1 MNAPKE
7 RRAFDREL
15 DVNMSRIDSK
25 KVFQMLNS
33 KDNNLTSRFGHASSG
48 NKYL

>member
-1 MNAPKE
+1 MGKPVE

-15 DVNMSRIDSK
+15 DINMSRIDSK
-25 KVFQMLNS
+25 KVFQMINS
-33 KDNNLTSRFGHASSG
+33 KDNNLTSKFGHSQSG